1 MAKLATTFNKHQTT
15 LSFVGLTVFYFFIG
29 SARLRGGL
37 FRIPP
42 DPGFDILRQARPVSR
57 FSFFDISGSYLSITP
72 RIISK
77 MASFFPVEFSAI
89 IATISTLAIW
99 SIAATICTA
108 LVYKH
113 TSSFITASI
122 CGFLCIANPAAGESS
137 IGNYGNAIWQLFV
150 IAVLIYSS
158 AELIRKHTVA
168 VSVFSIVLGL
178 SHPWAIIALIP
189 LLGTFA
195 SASPT
200 DRRSTKVVI
209 WFVISS
215 FATQVV
221 VFIGTGDSATR
232 TGVTYWWQDMPLF
245 WSFNLLFPPL
255 LMLLV
260 IVLSAFS
267 QPRFSPHRQLPFQI
281 ATVGLAVAAV
291 CYLQG
296 GIADRYFVAPMTL
309 AICALGILY
318 GQSLGRLRF
327 LTRIVFVSSV
337 LIVGTGSY
345 RWFTAS
351 SYLNSGPTWHSEIVR
366 LRSDCESKNIY
377 QIEAQLSIGTAELEC
392 SDL

>member
-1 MAKLATTFNKHQTT
+1 MDNLSTTLSKRQTT
-15 LSFVGLTVFYFFIG
+15 LSFVGLTVFFFFIG
-29 SARLRGGL
+29 SARLRGGI

-72 RIISK
+72 RFISK
-77 MASFFPVEFSAI
+77 IAAFSPVEFSAI
-89 IATISTLAIW
+89 IATISTLTIW
-99 SIAATICTA
+99 SITASICTM

-113 TSSFITASI
+113 TSSLFTAII
-122 CGFLCIANPAAGESS
+122 CGFFCITTPAAGESS

-150 IAVLIYSS
+150 VAVLIYSS
-158 AELIRKHTVA
+158 AELIRKHTIA
-168 VSVFSIVLGL
+168 ISVFSIVLGL

-189 LLGTFA
+189 LLGTFMSS
-195 SASPT
+195 SAT
-200 DRRSTKVVI
+200 NRRNTKVVI
-209 WFVISS
+209 WFVIGS
-215 FATQVV
+215 FVAQVM

-260 IVLSAFS
+260 IALTVFS
-267 QPRFSPHRQLPFQI
+267 PPRFAPHRQLSFQI
-281 ATVGLAVAAV
+281 AAVGIVVAAV

-309 AICALGILY
+309 AICSLGILY
-318 GQSLGRLRF
+318 GQSIGRLRT
-327 LTRIVFVSSV
+327 LTRLIFVCSV
-337 LIVGTGSY
+337 LIVGVGSY

-351 SYLNSGPTWHSEIVR
+351 SYLNSGPTWHSEIER
-366 LRSDCESKNIY
+366 LRSDCESNNLD
-377 QIEAQLSIGTAELEC
+377 QIEAQLSIGTAELKC

>member
-1 MAKLATTFNKHQTT
+1 MANLAATPSKRQTT
-15 LSFVGLTVFYFFIG
+15 LSFVGLTVVFFFIG
-29 SARLRGGL
+29 SARLRGGI

-42 DPGFDILRQARPVSR
+42 DPGFDILRQARPVTR

-77 MASFFPVEFSAI
+77 IAAFFPVDFSAV
-89 IATISTLAIW
+89 IATVSTLTIW
-99 SIAATICTA
+99 SITASICTM

-113 TSSFITASI
+113 TSSLITASI
-122 CGFLCIANPAAGESS
+122 CGFFCIANPAAGESS

-150 IAVLIYSS
+150 VAVLIYSS
-158 AELIRKHTVA
+158 AEFIRKHTIA
-168 VSVFSIVLGL
+168 VSAFSIVLGL

-189 LLGTFA
+189 LLGTFV
-195 SASPT
+195 SSSPT
-200 DRRSTKVVI
+200 DRQNTKVVI
-209 WFVISS
+209 WFVITS
-215 FATQVV
+215 FAAQVM

-260 IVLSAFS
+260 IVLAAFS
-267 QPRFSPHRQLPFQI
+267 QPRFAPHRQLPFQI
-281 ATVGLAVAAV
+281 SAVGIAVAAI

-309 AICALGILY
+309 AICSLGVLY
-318 GQSLGRLRF
+318 GQSTGRLRT
-327 LTRIVFVSSV
+327 LTRLVFVCSV
-337 LIVGTGSY
+337 LIVGVGSSK
-345 RWFTAS
+345 WFTAS
-351 SYLNSGPTWHSEIVR
+351 SYLNSGPTWHSEIER
-366 LRSDCESKNIY
+366 LRTVCETNNLDE
-377 QIEAQLSIGTAELEC
+377 IEAQLSIGAAELQC